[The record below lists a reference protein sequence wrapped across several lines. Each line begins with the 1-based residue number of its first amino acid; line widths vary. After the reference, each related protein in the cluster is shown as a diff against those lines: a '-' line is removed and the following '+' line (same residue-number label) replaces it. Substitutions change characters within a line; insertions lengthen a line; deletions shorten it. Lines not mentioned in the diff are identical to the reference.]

1 VTATVVRR
9 TSRRERSRVAVVLA
23 VALAGLALLAYV
35 VLAHGPSTPP
45 WVSATAADA
54 SFTARFP
61 RPPVV
66 GDGSAGQSTLTWSD
80 GPDELYLATSQPIG
94 VTDPAGEQQALDVA
108 VGQLDHRAADS
119 VTATSFRGRP
129 ARTYRV
135 QSGATSTQGI
145 FFVDGGLLFSAV
157 TVGPQAVAH
166 AGQFFDSIHP
176 RH

>member
-1 VTATVVRR
+1 MTATAMRR
-9 TSRRERSRVAVVLA
+9 SSGRERSRILVVLA
-23 VALAGLALLAYV
+23 VASAGLTLLAYV
-35 VLAHGPSTPP
+35 VLAHGPSTSP

-66 GDGSAGQSTLTWSD
+66 GDSSLGQSTLTWSD
-80 GPDELYLATSQPIG
+80 GPDELYLATSRPIG
-94 VTDPAGEQQALDVA
+94 ATDPASEQQALDAA
-108 VGQLDHRAADS
+108 VGSLDRRSADS
-119 VTATSFRGRP
+119 VTAMSFRGRP

-135 QSGATSTQGI
+135 RSGTTSTQGI
-145 FFVDGGLLFSAV
+145 FFVDGGVLFSAV
-157 TVGPQAVAH
+157 TVGPRAVTH